1 MESRD
6 PTVKAPSMLLGRTLI
21 LTACLL
27 AAAAGGAS
35 ALDPSRKDILTFR
48 AGVTEAETAARLTG
62 QGARWSF
69 ATPFQ
74 PQRSIQ
80 ALMKDGG
87 TAVAFSGAGRI
98 DRIDFVV
105 TGRGMNEDTAVR
117 GVVIEYH
124 GGPSTDPR
132 RQGAAYRDRP
142 SGRPLLT
149 FTARNGVRA
158 VLTFTSGG

>member
-1 MESRD
+1 
-6 PTVKAPSMLLGRTLI
+6 MLLGRTLI